1 MSRIPTPQDGDT
13 SALLTRLDQQQLA
26 TDFAQLS
33 RSVRKRP
40 LVLFFGRN
48 AFSDNSKYLYLRAVA
63 ASRGYE
69 VHWATFDRTL
79 TATLQGLG
87 LPVIRLGADIDA
99 SIDTLLHAAVAIYTV
114 NPIESLGQLAPLLGC
129 LAGAKQLQLWHGI
142 SVKRL
147 TLQLLPH
154 LSARATELRQPWIS
168 STGVDH
174 VVSTA
179 PAFDAYWREVFGC
192 RHLVRAGLPRNEVIL
207 RQASDLEMVGARLP
221 DAVLPLLQDSAPALL
236 LMPTWQRG
244 KPTPLTDPG
253 FLRRAEAW
261 GRAQGAHLFLKAH
274 PSLIGRDCGLS
285 GVGSHLHLLDTA
297 LDIYPWLFRFNALVT
312 DYSSVM
318 FDHLLSGHPVLTL
331 DLADGQHQRF
341 EPDYSLVPPGDYRY
355 DFSAEG
361 FEDVWLRA
369 LLDDPLR
376 AARQAYAR
384 EIFASDPAQACDD
397 LLRVVDRLVEQ
408 ATAPDWQVWQPAATH

>member
-1 MSRIPTPQDGDT
+1 MTRISTPQDGDLGEM
-13 SALLTRLDQQQLA
+13 LLRLDQLQLA

-63 ASRGYE
+63 ADRGYE
-69 VHWATFDRTL
+69 VRWATFDKAL

-87 LPVIRLGADIDA
+87 LPVVRLGADIDSA
-99 SIDTLLHAAVAIYTV
+99 IDTLLHTAVAVFTV
-114 NPIESLGQLAPLLGC
+114 NPHESLGYSAALQGC
-129 LAGAKQLQLWHGI
+129 LAGAKTLQLWHGI

-154 LSARATELRQPWIS
+154 LSARAADLRQPWVS
-168 STGVDH
+168 SSRVDH

-192 RHLVRAGLPRNEVIL
+192 RHLVRAGQPRNEVIL

-221 DAVLPLLQDSAPALL
+221 DEVLPLLQDSTPALL
-236 LMPTWQRG
+236 LVPTWQRG
-244 KPTPLTDPG
+244 KPTALTDPS

-261 GRAQGAHLFLKAH
+261 ARAQGVHLFLKAH
-274 PSLIGRDCGLS
+274 PSLIGRDSGLR
-285 GVGSHLHLLDTA
+285 GMGSHLHLLDTE
-297 LDIYPWLFRFNALVT
+297 LDLYPWLFRFNALVT
-312 DYSSVM
+312 DYSSIM

-331 DLADGQHQRF
+331 DLGDGQHQRF
-341 EPDYSLVPPGDYRY
+341 EPDYRLVPPGDFRY
-355 DFSAEG
+355 EFGTEG
-361 FEDVWLRA
+361 FEDTWLRA

-376 AARQAYAR
+376 SARQAYAR

-397 LLRVVDRLVEQ
+397 LLRVLDRLVEQ
-408 ATAPDWQVWQPAATH
+408 ATAPDWQVWQPTATH